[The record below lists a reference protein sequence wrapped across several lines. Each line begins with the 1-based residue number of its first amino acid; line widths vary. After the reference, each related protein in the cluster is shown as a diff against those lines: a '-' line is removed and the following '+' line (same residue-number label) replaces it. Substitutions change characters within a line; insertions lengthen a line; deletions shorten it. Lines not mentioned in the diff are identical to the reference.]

1 MRIPFG
7 GAMVRHLDPAKSVF
21 LTGDLGFM
29 ALEPLR
35 NKLGPRFLNA
45 GVAEQNMVSVAAGL
59 AKSGLEA
66 WVYTIA
72 SFCYTRP
79 FEQIRNDVCL
89 HRLPVHMVGNGG
101 GYGYGVMGASHHA
114 LEDYGTLLTLAGMH
128 VYVPAFDEDVDPM
141 VKRMQALGQ
150 PTYLRLGRCERP
162 AGFAPPPYAPWRR
175 LIEGSG
181 PVIVYVGPLAGS
193 HLASWL
199 TLDPAERPEVWV
211 VSELPL
217 DANSIPGEF
226 LQRIATGGELW
237 VVEEHVAQGGFGQS
251 LASFLLRN
259 RLHVSGFE
267 HFFAKGY
274 LSGKSGSQQFYRR
287 ESGIDAA
294 SLLQFHAASIV
305 CHSG

>member
-1 MRIPFG
+1 MRIPFCS
-7 GAMVRHLDPAKSVF
+7 AMVSELDPGKSVF

-35 NKLGPRFLNA
+35 DKLGPRFLNA

-89 HRLPVHMVGNGG
+89 HGLPVHLVGNGG

-114 LEDYGTLLTLAGMH
+114 LEDYGTLLTLGGMH
-128 VYVPAFDEDVDPM
+128 VYVPAFDEDVAPM
-141 VKRMQALGQ
+141 VKRIQALGR

-162 AGFAPPPYAPWRR
+162 AGFILPPYAPWRR
-175 LIEGSG
+175 LIEGNG

-193 HLASWL
+193 HLAAWL

-217 DANSIPGEF
+217 DTGAVPGDF
-226 LQRIATGGELW
+226 LSRVAAGSELW
-237 VVEEHVAQGGFGQS
+237 VVEEHVAHGSFGQA
-251 LASFLLRN
+251 LTSFLLRS
-259 RLHVSGFE
+259 RVRVSGFE

-294 SLLQFHAASIV
+294 SVLQFHAAGAV
-305 CHSG
+305 CQSG

>member
-1 MRIPFG
+1 
-7 GAMVRHLDPAKSVF
+7 MVGELDAVKSVF
-21 LTGDLGFM
+21 VTGDLGFM

-35 NKLGPRFLNA
+35 SKLGSRFLNA

-59 AKSGLEA
+59 AKSGLEV

-114 LEDYGTLLTLAGMH
+114 LEDYGTLLTLAGMR
-128 VYVPAFDEDVDPM
+128 VYVPAFDEDIQPM

-162 AGFAPPPYAPWRR
+162 AGFELPPYAPWRR
-175 LIEGSG
+175 LIEGAG

-199 TLDPAERPEVWV
+199 TLDPAERPEIWV

-217 DANSIPGEF
+217 DAGAVPVEF
-226 LQRIATGGELW
+226 LRRIAGGGLW
-237 VVEEHVAQGGFGQS
+237 VVEEHVEQGSFGHS

-259 RLHVSGFE
+259 RVHVSSFE

-287 ESGIDAA
+287 ESGLDAA
-294 SLLQFHAASIV
+294 SLLQFHAASV
-305 CHSG
+305 WRVGKLAS